1 MKYYKLYCIINFFN
15 IFDPTKDSSSLT
27 SASISMASIPLL
39 LHLTLTLFFHHNH
52 GFAITLS
59 NCIPFS
65 APYSTGKC
73 PTQDKFSIGK
83 YGQNRH
89 TCMSPHIWTYTH
101 TPVKLS
107 IILNSGSITS
117 SEILFMIEIFLHLSE
132 NPVVPTLISQNN

>member
-15 IFDPTKDSSSLT
+15 VFDPTKDSSSLA
-27 SASISMASIPLL
+27 SASISSASVPLL
-39 LHLTLTLFFHHNH
+39 LHSTFILFFHHNYD
-52 GFAITLS
+52 FAIILS
-59 NCIPFS
+59 NCTPFS
-65 APYSTGKC
+65 VSYSTGKI

-89 TCMSPHIWTYTH
+89 TCMNPHICTYTH

-107 IILNSGSITS
+107 IILNSGSIIS
-117 SEILFMIEIFLHLSE
+117 SEILFMIGIFLHLSE